1 MHAGQELYQLNYI
14 PASSILNVSRL
25 LRILG
30 VGKNKKNPGSQ
41 PIQSFQP
48 NEENRP
54 HTAECVITNLSKC
67 SNSTRKHDTGE
78 ESYVVREVS

>member
-14 PASSILNVSRL
+14 SAPSILNVCRL

-30 VGKNKKNPGSQ
+30 VGKKNPGSQ
-41 PIQSFQP
+41 PIRSFQP

-54 HTAECVITNLSKC
+54 HTTECIITNLSKC

-78 ESYVVREVS
+78 ESYVVQAVS

>member
-14 PASSILNVSRL
+14 PAPSILNVSRL

-30 VGKNKKNPGSQ
+30 VEKKKNPGSQ
-41 PIQSFQP
+41 TIQSFQP

-54 HTAECVITNLSKC
+54 HTPECVITNLSKC